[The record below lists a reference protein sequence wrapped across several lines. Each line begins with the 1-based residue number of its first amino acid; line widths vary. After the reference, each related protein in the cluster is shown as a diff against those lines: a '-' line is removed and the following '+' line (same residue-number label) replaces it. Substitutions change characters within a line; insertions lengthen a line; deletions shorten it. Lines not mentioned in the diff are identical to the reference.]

1 MTKPVSARPLG
12 KRIQPWAR
20 SSAWMWGFSSTQ
32 STTAFYWG
40 GFTYRPTTSAA
51 LRLNSGSVLTQPAF
65 ASLKLDVVLAHHP
78 PDLVLAHIAQVLGQK
93 PPVPTAVAF
102 RHGFIERFED
112 SLFAL
117 GVVFAAPF
125 SRTLLVSE
133 PGDPRFGKTPQPFTY
148 ARLSGSHFRGDLF
161 AAESLRSQK
170 NHCGPLNHTLFAL
183 GASHPT

>member
-1 MTKPVSARPLG
+1 
-12 KRIQPWAR
+12 
-20 SSAWMWGFSSTQ
+20 MWGFSSTQ
-32 STTAFYWG
+32 STTAFCWG

-51 LRLNSGSVLTQPAF
+51 LRLNSGSVLTHQLLRRSSWMSCLRITRQIW
-65 ASLKLDVVLAHHP
+65 SLLTSPKCSAKSRPFQRL
-78 PDLVLAHIAQVLGQK
+78 
-93 PPVPTAVAF
+93 VAF

-117 GVVFAAPF
+117 GVVFAALF

-161 AAESLRSQK
+161 A
-170 NHCGPLNHTLFAL
+170 
-183 GASHPT
+183 